1 MIAKELISQNII
13 PLIPSDNAEQAM
25 SMMSLYHVRHLP
37 VVKDNIYLGV
47 VSEEDITSAGLDTLI
62 RDIIIDNT
70 VISVSTDDHIFDLLS
85 RMSEHNYTLVPVVA
99 TDKQYLGVVT
109 QQDLLA
115 FIAGTFSFKE
125 PGGIIVIEST
135 QKDYSLSEIAR
146 IVELENAS
154 VIASFITSRHES
166 SAILITL
173 KINHQDIQDI
183 ISALER
189 YDYKIKASFTAE
201 SYKEDLKD
209 RYDLLMRFLDV

>member
-1 MIAKELISQNII
+1 MVAKELISQHVI
-13 PLIPSDNAEQAM
+13 PLIPDDNAEQAM

-37 VVKDNIYLGV
+37 VVKDDMYLGII
-47 VSEEDITSAGLDTLI
+47 SEEDVTSVSLDTTI
-62 RDIIIDNT
+62 RDIIIDNSA
-70 VISVSTDDHIFDLLS
+70 ISVSSEDHIFDLLS
-85 RMSEHNYTLVPVVA
+85 RMAEHDYTLVPVVSA
-99 TDKQYLGVVT
+99 DKQYLGVVT

-125 PGGIIVIEST
+125 PGGIIVIETT

-154 VIASFITSRHES
+154 VIASFITSKHDS
-166 SAILITL
+166 SSILITL
-173 KINHQDIQDI
+173 KINHQNIQDI

-189 YDYKIKASFTAE
+189 YDYNVKATFTAE
-201 SYKEDLKD
+201 TYKEDLRE